1 MPTIYE
7 MAQYLEARQFFIGGL
22 TPEAIFYYY
31 NKCMMALLTSSED
44 F

>member
-7 MAQYLEARQFFIGGL
+7 MAQYLEQRQFFIGGL
-22 TPEAIFYYY
+22 TPEAIIYYY
-31 NKCMMALLTSSED
+31 NKCMNALLTPIED